1 VSPRLLWHVEAGGWN
16 LLGFEH
22 IDARAADLTPG
33 STDIPKVLEAVG
45 ALAQVDLPALPLR
58 RITDR
63 WAEHGHGVSLDLL
76 DGDTL
81 LHTDLNPN
89 NLLINHRAH
98 IVDWAWP
105 TRGAAWI
112 DSGCLAL
119 WLIANGHTP
128 AQAELVVNLPA
139 RNTTSRLQWTPSS
152 PSAPGSGMTSP
163 AISREDG
170 RAAWLR
176 RRRNGQHTDPDTR
189 REPPLVR
196 GLRLRHPRS
205 STRRVSNTC
214 SSVTWA
220 ISWLAVERR
229 RTGMFKGTC
238 QPISI

>member
-1 VSPRLLWHVEAGGWN
+1 M
-16 LLGFEH
+16 
-22 IDARAADLTPG
+22 
-33 STDIPKVLEAVG
+33 VLEAVG
-45 ALAQVDLPALPLR
+45 ALAQVDLPALPLS

-139 RNTTSRLQWTPSS
+139 RNTTSK
-152 PSAPGSGMTSP
+152 
-163 AISREDG
+163 
-170 RAAWLR
+170 AAV
-176 RRRNGQHTDPDTR
+176 DTF
-189 REPPLVR
+189 VTI
-196 GLRLRHPRS
+196 
-205 STRRVSNTC
+205 STRLWDDI
-214 SSVTWA
+214 SSHQPGGWTSRMAAAASQWA
-220 ISWLAVERR
+220 AHRS
-229 RTGMFKGTC
+229 
-238 QPISI
+238 